1 MIKNYLWTVCFHMLH
16 FLYLYMLVV
25 GKLVK
30 QRQRVFETPLL
41 GLGPRYFFNRYPLPW
56 FSPGGSITQGFAT
69 TLCGQFSKYT

>member
-1 MIKNYLWTVCFHMLH
+1 MLH

-41 GLGPRYFFNRYPLPW
+41 GLGPRYFFNRYPGPR